1 MLTVGRDEYVQQYL
15 TDLDNMHKVRAEQK
29 ILQEC
34 ELLPLTQVVL
44 EVPGEKEL
52 RAATEKLAEAGIQ
65 VL

>member
-1 MLTVGRDEYVQQYL
+1 MLTVGRDESVQQYL
-15 TDLDNMHKVRAEQK
+15 TDLDNMHKVRAEQI

-52 RAATEKLAEAGIQ
+52 RAVTEKLAEAGIQ